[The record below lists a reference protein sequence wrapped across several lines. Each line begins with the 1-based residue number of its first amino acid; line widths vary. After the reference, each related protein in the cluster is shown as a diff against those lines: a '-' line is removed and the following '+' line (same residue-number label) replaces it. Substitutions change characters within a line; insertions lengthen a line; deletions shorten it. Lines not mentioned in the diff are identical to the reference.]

1 MYILNYVRVKSKL
14 ERNPA
19 RAARR
24 SPRRNDPMFKRR
36 IGFLGAGN
44 MAEAIA
50 DALLDA
56 AVARPEQIS
65 ACDISPQRRSL
76 FHAKGARVTED
87 PAALLAQC
95 DVLIIAVK
103 PQNLPDILPV
113 IGPLLTPEHL
123 LITICAGIPTTR
135 FEAAAATPI
144 RVVRVMPN
152 TPIRVRLG
160 AAALCKGA
168 HATDDDI
175 LLAARIFGTAGTVVR
190 VEEQLMDA
198 VTALSGS
205 GPAYFYALVEALTDA
220 GKENGLSEQT
230 ARELAIQT
238 ARGAAE
244 MMARSSEP
252 PDELRRRVTSKG
264 GTTEAALRVMA
275 EGNLR
280 ETVIAAVA
288 AAVRR
293 GRELAQSR

>member
-1 MYILNYVRVKSKL
+1 MCKK
-14 ERNPA
+14 
-19 RAARR
+19 
-24 SPRRNDPMFKRR
+24 R

-50 DALLDA
+50 DALLNA
-56 AVARPEQIS
+56 AIARPEEIS
-65 ACDISPQRRSL
+65 ACDIAPQRRSL
-76 FHAKGARVTED
+76 FHTKGARVTEN
-87 PAALLAQC
+87 PATLLTEC
-95 DVLIIAVK
+95 GILIVAVK

-123 LITICAGIPTTR
+123 LITICAGISTAR
-135 FEAAAATPI
+135 FESATDTPI

-175 LLAARIFGTAGTVVR
+175 RLATRIFGAAGIVVR

-205 GPAYFYALVEALTDA
+205 GPAYFCALVEALIEA
-220 GKENGLSEQT
+220 GKQNGLSEQT

-244 MMARSSEP
+244 MMALSAETP
-252 PDELRRRVTSKG
+252 EELRRRVTSKG
-264 GTTEAALRVMA
+264 GTTEAALDVMA
-275 EGNLR
+275 DGNFHQ
-280 ETVIAAVA
+280 TIIAAVA

-293 GRELAQSR
+293 GRELAQNS